1 MIFGL
6 STFEFVVSL
15 VAFVALGFGYVVA
28 LSDSD
33 MKKYRR
39 KWRE

>member
-1 MIFGL
+1 MSIF
-6 STFEFVVSL
+6 EIAVSL
-15 VAFVALGFGYVVA
+15 VAFIALGFGYVYA
-28 LSDSD
+28 LSDAD

>member
-6 STFEFVVSL
+6 SAFEIAVSL
-15 VAFVALGFGYVVA
+15 VAFVALGFGYVIA
-28 LSDSD
+28 LSDAD

>member
-1 MIFGL
+1 MSIF
-6 STFEFVVSL
+6 EIAVSL

-28 LSDSD
+28 LSDTD

-39 KWRE
+39 KRRE

>member
-15 VAFVALGFGYVVA
+15 VAFLALGFGYVYA
-28 LSDSD
+28 LSDAD
-33 MKKYRR
+33 MRKYRR
-39 KWRE
+39 KWKE